1 MADNAAK
8 NRMWQLS
15 FTKISILHKKLLSKL
30 FSFLCF
36 VFSFPLFLLFVCV
49 LVAVRAPLHRHGVDE
64 AAVGAVC
71 QQHGTP
77 LHRLGGGRQGRHE
90 RHEPVGRRQADA
102 QLSRDSIQTG
112 QFSLSVSQIFLSIIF

>member
-1 MADNAAK
+1 MFHLE
-8 NRMWQLS
+8 WLTLQLKTGCGNS
-15 FTKISILHKKLLSKL
+15 ALQKFQFCTKKLLSKL

-36 VFSFPLFLLFVCV
+36 ALSFPLFLLFVCV

-102 QLSRDSIQTG
+102 QLSRDSSQTG
-112 QFSLSVSQIFLSIIF
+112 HRSVCR